1 MYEGYGG
8 LRILLFD
15 SYSWFVENMEVCDM
29 TYSSEFISLLQPQ
42 LTALRNRTKAIGAQ
56 RYMKDVAPF
65 LGVQTPDRRNLVKK
79 IARELKTP
87 TSAELGKTARALWKL
102 DEREFHYAAFDLIQ
116 VHIKTANRDFLEEH
130 VEYLITHKSWWD
142 TVDGLGSAAV
152 SPLTDKYGCEKL
164 IEKWNKSSN
173 MWLIRAAIQHQRG
186 RKFEADNKLILRYCH
201 DHSDSNE
208 FFIVKAIGWA
218 LRDMAGVSPRDVR
231 NFLKE
236 HPDLGR
242 VAVREAERGL
252 ARS

>member
-1 MYEGYGG
+1 
-8 LRILLFD
+8 
-15 SYSWFVENMEVCDM
+15 M
-29 TYSSEFISLLQPQ
+29 TYSKEFVAKLKPQ
-42 LTALRNRTKAIGAQ
+42 LTALRNRTAAIGAQ
-56 RYMKDVAPF
+56 SYMKDIAPF
-65 LGVQTPDRRNLVKK
+65 LGVKTPERRSLVKK
-79 IARELKTP
+79 IAKELDLP
-87 TSAELGKTARALWKL
+87 TSDELAQTARALWKL

-116 VHIKTANRDFLEEH
+116 IHIDVANKKFLEDH

-164 IEKWNKSSN
+164 IEKWNKSEN
-173 MWLIRAAIQHQRG
+173 IWLIRSAIQHQRG

-201 DHSDSNE
+201 EHAESTE

-218 LRDMAGVSPRDVR
+218 LRDMAKVSPREVR
-231 NFLKE
+231 NFLTE

-252 ARS
+252 GRS